1 MFNIE
6 TNVLFELCVNTY
18 ATSNDLVNG
27 IYGILKTSLI
37 DDDKTII

>member
-1 MFNIE
+1 MINIK
-6 TNVLFELCVNTY
+6 TNVLFELCVINY

-27 IYGILKTSLI
+27 IYGIFKKSMI

>member
-1 MFNIE
+1 MINRE
-6 TNVLFELCVNTY
+6 TNVLFELCVSMY

-27 IYGILKTSLI
+27 IYGIFKTSMI